1 MLTVDNTAV
10 VLAGSDLLDA
20 RGRHANWRFVPLYVE
35 LGGRSYRDG
44 VDLMPEDFYRLLRV
58 EGGVPHTS
66 QPSPADFET
75 AFGEA
80 RDYEHI
86 VVITISDRMSGTYES
101 ARIAVESSGVER
113 VILVDAG
120 MVSGALVLLGEALQR
135 RLASG
140 TTEET
145 VRALGERFRRE
156 ARYLVVLDTLEY
168 LIRGGRARRV
178 PARAGQLANIK
189 PLLQI
194 VAGEVVPLAR
204 KRGRARSLAALE
216 QIFDADAP
224 IGPGLRVGVAH
235 AEAAPEAEHVA
246 GRVAALRP
254 GATLEFFGPFGPA
267 VGAHSGPG
275 AVALF
280 WFGDDATPS

>member
-20 RGRHANWRFVPLYVE
+20 RARHANWRMVPLYVE

-44 VDLMPEDFYRLLRV
+44 VDITPDELYRRLRV
-58 EGGVPHTS
+58 EGGFAHTS

-75 AFGEA
+75 AFSDA
-80 RDYEHI
+80 ADYEHV

-101 ARIAVESSGVER
+101 ARIAVESSGVEH
-113 VILVDAG
+113 VTLLDAG

-135 RLASG
+135 RLEPG
-140 TTEET
+140 TTEEAML
-145 VRALGERFRRE
+145 ALAERFRRE

-168 LIRGGRARRV
+168 LVRGGRAKRV
-178 PARAGQLANIK
+178 PARFGAFANIK
-189 PLLQI
+189 PLVQI

-216 QIFDADAP
+216 EIYDADAP
-224 IGPGLRVGVAH
+224 HSHGLRFGVAH
-235 AEAAPEAEHVA
+235 ADAAEEADGVA
-246 GRVAALRP
+246 DRIAALRP
-254 GATLEFFGPFGPA
+254 EATIEFFGPFGPA

-275 AVALF
+275 AIALF
-280 WFGDDATPS
+280 WFDDDATPS